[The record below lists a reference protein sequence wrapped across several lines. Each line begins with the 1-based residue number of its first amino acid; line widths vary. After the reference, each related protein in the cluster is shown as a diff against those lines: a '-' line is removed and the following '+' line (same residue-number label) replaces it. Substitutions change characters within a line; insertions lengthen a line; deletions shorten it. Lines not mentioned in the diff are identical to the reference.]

1 MCVYILAFSF
11 IVQGLQTTTTTTTK
25 ITISKNNKKIKT
37 TKHIFSSL

>member
-1 MCVYILAFSF
+1 VYILAFSF
-11 IVQGLQTTTTTTTK
+11 IVQGLQTTTTTTK